1 MSKKPSLK
9 NGLLLPDLKRFKSI
23 SEEFLKI
30 ENQKAKIFARWEL
43 DFLWTRFRD
52 LKVSDLYEIDTNEL
66 SVSEALIVK
75 QLKNMLATDDLTE
88 LNKVYDRLLG
98 KPKEYREEKLIDNVE
113 LTIDVLK
120 PFEEK

>member
-1 MSKKPSLK
+1 MSKKPLLK

-23 SEEFLKI
+23 SEEFLKV

-66 SVSEALIVK
+66 SVSEAIIVK
-75 QLKNMLATDDLTE
+75 QLKNMLATDDLSE

>member
-1 MSKKPSLK
+1 VSKKPLLK
-9 NGLLLPDLKRFKSI
+9 NGLRLPDLKRFKNI
-23 SEEFLKI
+23 SEEFLKV

-75 QLKNMLATDDLTE
+75 QLKNILATDDLTE

>member
-1 MSKKPSLK
+1 MSKKPLLK
-9 NGLLLPDLKRFKSI
+9 NGLPLPDLKRFKSI

-52 LKVSDLYEIDTNEL
+52 LRVSDLYEIDTNEL

-75 QLKNMLATDDLTE
+75 QLKNMLATDDLSE

>member
-1 MSKKPSLK
+1 VSKKPSLK
-9 NGLLLPDLKRFKSI
+9 NGLSLPDLKRFKNI
-23 SEEFLKI
+23 SEEFLKV

-52 LKVSDLYEIDTNEL
+52 LRVSDLYEIDTNEL

-75 QLKNMLATDDLTE
+75 QLKNMLATDDLSE

>member
-9 NGLLLPDLKRFKSI
+9 NGLRLPDLKRFKNI
-23 SEEFLKI
+23 SEEFLKV

-75 QLKNMLATDDLTE
+75 QLKNILATDDLTE

>member
-9 NGLLLPDLKRFKSI
+9 NGLSLPDLKRFKSI

-75 QLKNMLATDDLTE
+75 QLKNMLATDDLSE